1 MNSSIEV
8 SHLRTEYMT
17 NPLGIDVARPRLS
30 WQLHSDR
37 RGARQTAYRI
47 LAAAT
52 EDSLVETGQDVLW
65 DSGKVPSDQSAHIEY
80 AGPPLRSAQRVWW
93 KVRVWDEYDQPS
105 PWSAPAWWEMGLL
118 ERAEW
123 QGKWIGGPLVG
134 GPHTSSP
141 CPFLRKSFTL
151 TQPVVSARLYVTA
164 LGLYECYLNG
174 RRVGEDLFT
183 PGWTDYKKRVQYK
196 VYDVTNML
204 APGENALGA
213 ILGDGW
219 YCGNVA
225 WYGRQQYGDRPR
237 LLAQLCLTLAD
248 SSAITV
254 ATDESW
260 KVSYGPILESDIL
273 MGESYDAR
281 LEMPG
286 WDAPGFDDAS
296 WLPAIVFDDPAIRLV
311 ATNGPTV
318 RRMQE
323 LCPVKEPLRIGSWP
337 RPKWIYDLGQ
347 NMVGRVRLKVSGP
360 RGTTITIRHGEM
372 LNPDGSLY
380 TENLRSA
387 RATDHYTLKGEGI
400 EIYEPRFTFHGFR
413 YVEISGFPGRP
424 PRDLVTGVV
433 IHSDTPP
440 AGTFECSNPLVNR
453 LQHNIVWGQKGN
465 FVDIPTDC
473 PQRDERLGWTGDA
486 QVFIRTA
493 TFNMDVAAFFTR
505 WQHDL
510 ADAQYPSGAIPP
522 VAPNVLSSDHK
533 EEFPGGPAW
542 EDAFIICPWTIYL
555 CYGDKRLLEVHYQA
569 LTRFVDYLVRRHK
582 TLASDA
588 QSEYPAELGFGD
600 WLAQDGSTDRRGAT
614 PRELIGTAFL
624 AHSTRL
630 MARTAAILGR
640 TGDAEKYTRLYQE
653 ARRTFIH
660 RYVTPAGLVIGQTQ
674 TAYVLALH
682 FDLLPDELRPAVVEA
697 LVRDIEKR
705 DMHLSTGFVGTPYL
719 PHVLTNAGR
728 PEIAYALLMQKT
740 CPSWLYPVLQG
751 ATTIWERWDGWT
763 REKGFQNPGMNSFNH
778 YAYGSIGAWLYTTVA
793 GIDADP
799 EQPGYKH
806 IIMRPRP
813 GGGLTYARAEYESLY
828 GRIVSEWHIDR
839 QRFDWLV
846 VIPPNTTATLY
857 IPAGALARITEGDR
871 PAHQAEGVRE
881 LRRESDISVY
891 TVSSGSYHF
900 VAEPV
905 NVAVYRRRRRVADR

>member
-52 EDSLVETGQDVLW
+52 EDSLVETGHDLLW
-65 DSGKVPSDQSAHIEY
+65 DSGKVPSDQSTHVEY

-196 VYDVTNML
+196 VYDVTTML
-204 APGENALGA
+204 VPGENVLGA

-237 LLAQLCLTLAD
+237 LLAQLCLNLAD
-248 SSAITV
+248 GSATTV

-281 LEMPG
+281 LETPG

-296 WLPAIVFDDPAIRLV
+296 WLPALVFDDPAIMLV

-318 RRMQE
+318 RRIQE
-323 LCPVKEPLRIGSWP
+323 LHPVKEPVRIGSWP

-413 YVEISGFPGRP
+413 YVEISGLPGRP
-424 PRDLVTGVV
+424 PRDLVTGIV

-440 AGTFECSNPLVNR
+440 TGTFECSNPLVNR

-486 QVFIRTA
+486 QVFSRTA
-493 TFNMDVAAFFTR
+493 TFNMDVAAFFTK
-505 WQHDL
+505 WQQDL

-522 VAPNVLSSDHK
+522 VAPNILSSDRK
-533 EEFPGGPAW
+533 GEFPGGPAW

-582 TLASDA
+582 TPVSDA
-588 QSEYPAELGFGD
+588 PGENPADLGFGD

-630 MARTAAILGR
+630 MARIAAILGR
-640 TGDAEKYTRLYQE
+640 TEDAEKYTRLYQE
-653 ARRTFIH
+653 ARQTFIH
-660 RYVTPAGLVIGQTQ
+660 RYITPAGLVIGQTQ

-682 FDLLPDELRPAVVEA
+682 FDLLPDELRPTVVEA

-705 DMHLSTGFVGTPYL
+705 EMHLSTGFVGTPYL
-719 PHVLTNAGR
+719 PHVLTSAGH
-728 PEIAYALLMQKT
+728 PEIAYALLLQKT

-763 REKGFQNPGMNSFNH
+763 REKGFQNPAMNSFNH
-778 YAYGSIGAWLYTTVA
+778 YAYGSIGAWLYSTVA
-793 GIDADP
+793 GVDADP
-799 EQPGYKH
+799 EQPGFKH

-846 VIPPNTTATLY
+846 TIPPNTTATLY
-857 IPAGALARITEGDR
+857 VPAGATALITEGDQ
-871 PAHQAEGVRE
+871 PAHQAEGVSE
-881 LRRESDISVY
+881 LRRGGDTSVY
-891 TVSSGSYHF
+891 AVSSGSYHF

-905 NVAVYRRRRRVADR
+905 NVVIYRRRRRVTDR